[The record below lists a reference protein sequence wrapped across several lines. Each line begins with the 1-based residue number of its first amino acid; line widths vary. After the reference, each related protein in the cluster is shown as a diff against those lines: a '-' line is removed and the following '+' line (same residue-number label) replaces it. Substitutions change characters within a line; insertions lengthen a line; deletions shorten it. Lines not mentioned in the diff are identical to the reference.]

1 MLRHRHAGIAW
12 LELLLGLAFL
22 ALLFQVF
29 PSLGSALLSA
39 LDIRIWSR
47 TTWFALNLLV
57 LLGLFGIRFGSD
69 LYADWKERRKRMDSS
84 RRRQAA
90 MGAGESHTDPDY
102 ETRVRRDA
110 DWRERAR
117 KRLPWHS

>member
-1 MLRHRHAGIAW
+1 MKTHSPYRSGFAW
-12 LELLLGLAFL
+12 LELVLALAFL

-29 PSLGSALLSA
+29 PSLWIDLLSA
-39 LDIRIWSR
+39 LDIRTWPR

-57 LLGLFGIRFGSD
+57 LFGLFGVRFGPD
-69 LYADWKERRKRMDSS
+69 LYGDWKQRRS
-84 RRRQAA
+84 RQRAA
-90 MGAGESHTDPDY
+90 GRGQLAASESHTDPDY

-117 KRLPWHS
+117 RRLPWHQ